1 MSQRRR
7 VCAVVL
13 IFACRLSVLPGV
25 AQSVSSKIQGTVKD
39 PSGAVIVGANVTAT
53 SLETHVMRSTV
64 TDNDGSYYI
73 DGLRAG
79 SYQLTIEHAGFKIGK
94 LNDVT
99 LLVNQAAVL
108 DVSLEVGSTNEQLTV
123 RGITPL
129 IERATPQM
137 SSVVT
142 TTRLSELPLN
152 GRDLFQLTELETG
165 VASSTNG
172 GTSLWS
178 EGNMTK
184 ASVQG
189 ARPTMNNVTL
199 DGGDINDPGYNVPP
213 GGPAGAQLGVEAVRE
228 FRVLLNSYSAEYGRN
243 AGANIQYVTRSG
255 TNRLHGSLYEFYRNA
270 ALDAANYFDKA
281 AQKPSYERNQFG
293 VTIGGPILKDH
304 SFFFFNYE
312 GLREQQG
319 ITTNVSVPDDNARRG
334 VLPSLSG
341 VGLVDVGV
349 SPMSALFLGLFP
361 RANGP
366 ELASAGV
373 PSGLALFT
381 GSELQTVR
389 EDYALLRVDQTISSK
404 DQMFGRYVFDDGV
417 GVYPFQSTAI
427 PGFPGVRPIRNQYFM
442 VSWQREIANNLLNE
456 GMFSFNRTRYIAEVD
471 NSYPL
476 SISLVPGRALGV
488 IAIAG
493 LPALGNNLVYPL
505 GTASNTFEAIDNL
518 SWQHERHSLKF
529 GADVKR
535 LQINGPFDFGTNGE
549 YSFTGAGATAA
560 NNPPLESFLRGTP
573 TFYIGTDPSLSDS
586 ARGFRQT
593 YVGTYLQDNWRVT
606 RKLMLNLGLRWEYS
620 SIPTEAQNRIS
631 NIHDIFTDRTPIVGP
646 LWSSVPKD
654 LFSPRVGFAWTVK
667 EDGKTVV
674 RGGFGIMRDQIWSNL
689 YFDVRFYRP
698 FFGALISISPNFL
711 APPTSLAAL
720 GGLTSPE
727 GVFGIT
733 FNPQFPYYEQ
743 WSLNLQR
750 QLGADTVFQVAYVG
764 SHGLHLP
771 RAGEANPYEPMLG
784 HNLNPNFGSVPQIV
798 TDATSNYNSLQLSL
812 QKQFSNGFSFQG
824 AYTYSHSIDT
834 ASGPFPSDWVS
845 EPGVSQNFYD
855 LSADRASSAFDR
867 RNVVVGNLLYD
878 LPVGH
883 GRRWGKTLGGA
894 AGKMIEGWRMSMI
907 GRFQSGV
914 PFTPVLA
921 FNNSL
926 TAASFQADRPDVK
939 PGANPCKASTG
950 NVNQWFDPNIFTL
963 PNTPDANGNIFG
975 NAGRNSLCGPSL
987 TEIDFSLIKH
997 TQISERAT
1005 LEFRAEF
1012 FNIFNHPNLNVPD
1025 NTQGPN
1031 GTGGNGDAIFLGRVT
1046 GCNPATDA
1054 LRCGIL
1060 AGNAG
1065 RIFSTVTSARQVQFG
1080 VKLIL

>member
-1 MSQRRR
+1 
-7 VCAVVL
+7 VL
-13 IFACRLSVLPGV
+13 IFAWGLIVLPGA
-25 AQSVSSKIQGTVKD
+25 AQSVSSEIQGTVKD
-39 PSGAVIVGANVTAT
+39 PTGAVILGAKVTAR
-53 SLETHVMRSTV
+53 SLETHVLRSTV
-64 TDNDGSYYI
+64 TDSAGSYYI

-79 SYQLTIEHAGFKIGK
+79 SYELTIEHAGFKIKK
-94 LNDVT
+94 LNDVS

-108 DVSLEVGSTNEQLTV
+108 DAKLEVGSTNEQLTV
-123 RGITPL
+123 RGVTPL
-129 IERATPQM
+129 IETATPQM
-137 SSVVT
+137 SSVIT
-142 TTRLSELPLN
+142 TLGLSDLPLN
-152 GRDLFQLTELETG
+152 GRDLFQLTELQTG
-165 VASSTNG
+165 VAPSTNG

-189 ARPTMNNVTL
+189 ARPTMNDVTM

-213 GGPAGAQLGVEAVRE
+213 GGPAGSQLGVEAVRE

-243 AGANIQYVTRSG
+243 AGANIQYVTKSG
-255 TNRLHGSLYEFYRNA
+255 TDSLHGSLYEFYRNA
-270 ALDAANYFDKA
+270 ALDAANYFDKPT
-281 AQKPSYERNQFG
+281 QKPSYERNQFG
-293 VTIGGPILKDH
+293 VTIGGPIRKDH
-304 SFFFFNYE
+304 SFFFLNYE

-319 ITTNVSVPDDNARRG
+319 ITTNVSVPDDNARHG
-334 VLPSLSG
+334 VLPSLGG
-341 VGLVDVGV
+341 VGLVNVGV
-349 SPMSALFLGLFP
+349 SPTSALFLGLFP
-361 RANGP
+361 HANGP
-366 ELASAGV
+366 ELTSGGV

-389 EDYALLRVDQTISSK
+389 EDYSLLRVDQTISSK

-427 PGFPGVRPIRNQYFM
+427 PGFPGVRPIRNQYFLL
-442 VSWQREIANNLLNE
+442 SWQREIANDLLNE
-456 GMFSFNRTRYIAEVD
+456 ATFSFNRTRYIAEVD

-549 YSFTGAGATAA
+549 YSFTGAAATAT
-560 NNPPLESFLRGTP
+560 NNPPLESFLRGIP
-573 TFYIGTDPSLSDS
+573 TFYVGTDPSLSDS
-586 ARGFRQT
+586 ERGFRQT
-593 YVGTYLQDNWRVT
+593 YVGTYILDNWRVT
-606 RKLMLNLGLRWEYS
+606 PTLILNLGLRWEYS
-620 SIPTEAQNRIS
+620 NIPTEAQNRIS
-631 NIHDIFTDRTPIVGP
+631 NIHDIFTDHVPIVGP

-654 LFSPRVGFAWTVK
+654 LFSPRFGFAWTVK
-667 EDGKTVV
+667 KDGKTVV

-711 APPTSLAAL
+711 APPASVAAL
-720 GGLTSPE
+720 GGSTSPD

-743 WSLNLQR
+743 WSLNVQR
-750 QLGADTVFQVAYVG
+750 QLGTDTVFQVAYVG

-771 RAGEANPYEPMLG
+771 RAGEANPYEPVLG
-784 HNLNPNFGSVPQIV
+784 YNLNPNFGSVPQIV
-798 TDATSNYNSLQLSL
+798 TDATSNYNSVQLSL
-812 QKQFSNGFSFQG
+812 QRQFSKQFSFQG

-855 LSADRASSAFDR
+855 LRADRASSAFDR
-867 RNVVVGNLLYD
+867 RNVVTGNLLYD

-883 GRRWGKTLGGA
+883 GRRWGKTLEGPA
-894 AGKMIEGWRMSMI
+894 AKIIEGWRLSMI
-907 GRFQSGV
+907 DRFMSGV
-914 PFTPVLA
+914 PFTPVLG

-926 TAASFQADRPDVK
+926 TAASFPADRPNIK
-939 PGANPCKASTG
+939 SGTSPCNAGTG
-950 NVNQWFDPNIFTL
+950 NINRWFDPHMFAL
-963 PNTPDANGNIFG
+963 PIAPDANGNIFG
-975 NAGRNSLCGPSL
+975 NTGRNSLCGPSL
-987 TEIDFSLIKH
+987 KEIDFSVIKH
-997 TQISERAT
+997 TQIRERAS
-1005 LEFRAEF
+1005 LEFRVEF
-1012 FNIFNHPNLNVPD
+1012 FNLFNHPNFNVPD

-1031 GTGGNGDAIFLGRVT
+1031 GTGGNGDAIFLGRAA
-1046 GCNPATDA
+1046 GCNPASDA
-1054 LRCGIL
+1054 LGCGIA

-1065 RIFSTVTSARQVQFG
+1065 RIFSTVTSARQIQFG
-1080 VKLIL
+1080 VKFIL